1 MSRAPRNAH
10 GLAVIDSPYLVPFD
24 GGFELASASTVP
36 PMGSGSDKALKHA
49 LKEESRAI
57 SELLEPM
64 YANPAWS
71 VLCIFQAM
79 DAAGKDSTIRAVF
92 RHLDPNAVKVFA
104 FKKPSREE
112 LDHDF
117 LWRCYR
123 RLPRRGQI
131 GVFNRSHYEDAL
143 IVRVH
148 PQLLGHS
155 KLPQRPP
162 LGDLWKQRFDSIRE
176 FERHLYRNGTLV
188 LKFFL
193 NVSFD
198 EQGRRFLRRYER
210 ADKRYKFSPH
220 DVAQRDHWGQYM
232 EAYQDALRETSRAYA
247 PWYAI
252 PADSKPYM
260 RTTVAGIV
268 RQAMENLA
276 PQFPALDAETT
287 KQQREAARRLEEELE
302 E

>member
-1 MSRAPRNAH
+1 MPRSPRKDH
-10 GLAVIDSPYLVPFD
+10 GLAVVDSPYLVPFN
-24 GGFELASASTVP
+24 GTFELQHAPTVP
-36 PMGSGSDKALKHA
+36 PMGTGSDKALKRE
-49 LKEESRAI
+49 LKGETGKLAD
-57 SELLEPM
+57 LLEPM
-64 YANPAWS
+64 YANPTWS
-71 VLCIFQAM
+71 VLCVFQAM

-148 PQLLGHS
+148 PQLLGHA

-193 NVSFD
+193 NVSPA
-198 EQGRRFLRRYER
+198 EQRRRFLRRYDR
-210 ADKRYKFSPH
+210 PDKRFKFSTH
-220 DVAQRDHWGQYM
+220 DVEQRDHWGQYM
-232 EAYQDALRETSRAYA
+232 EAYQDALSETSRAFA
-247 PWYAI
+247 PWYSI
-252 PADSKPYM
+252 PADSKPFM
-260 RTTVAGIV
+260 RATVANIV
-268 RQAMENLA
+268 RRAVENLD
-276 PQFPALDAETT
+276 PRFPEPDAQEA
-287 KQQREAARRLEEELE
+287 KEQRKVAQRLRGEKD
-302 E
+302 

>member
-1 MSRAPRNAH
+1 MTRSTRKDH
-10 GLAVIDSPYLVPFD
+10 GLGIVESPYLVPFNGAFD
-24 GGFELASASTVP
+24 LRHAATAP
-36 PMGSGSDKALKHA
+36 PLDSGSDKELKRALKREVGELA
-49 LKEESRAI
+49 G
-57 SELLEPM
+57 LLEPM
-64 YANPAWS
+64 YANQSWS

-143 IVRVH
+143 VVRVH
-148 PQLLGHS
+148 PQLLGHA
-155 KLPQRPP
+155 KLPRRLA
-162 LGDLWKQRFDSIRE
+162 LGDLWRQRFDSIRE

-193 NVSFD
+193 NVSPA
-198 EQGRRFLRRYER
+198 EQRRRFLRRYDR
-210 ADKRYKFSPH
+210 PDKRFKFSAH
-220 DVAQRDHWGQYM
+220 DVEQRSHWGPYM
-232 EAYQDALRETSRAYA
+232 EAYQDVLSETSRAFA
-247 PWYAI
+247 PWYSI
-252 PADSKPYM
+252 PADSKPFM
-260 RTTVAGIV
+260 RTTVANIV
-268 RQAMENLA
+268 RRAIENLD
-276 PQFPALDAETT
+276 PQFPEPNAEEA
-287 KQQREAARRLEEELE
+287 KAQREVVQRLRSEKG
-302 E
+302 